1 MDFRVVFAILLLS
14 VATVKAK
21 GDVSFWGEYV
31 TMTCPDI
38 GKWFIAG
45 NITELAD
52 KEYQMKYTGSQDVYY
67 CEYKDDGG
75 TNIKYYFY
83 IQGKACA
90 TCFEVDG
97 LLFLV
102 VIVVDL
108 LGTIGLMFLIYSCT
122 KKRSSA
128 GPANTSKSPAR
139 SGGRGPP
146 VPSPDYEQLNNLTR
160 SQDTYSVVNR
170 TG

>member
-1 MDFRVVFAILLLS
+1 MDYQAVLAILLLS
-14 VATVKAK
+14 VATVKAN

-31 TMTCPDI
+31 TMTCPGE
-38 GKWFIAG
+38 GKWYITG
-45 NITELAD
+45 NTTALMNDTGEF
-52 KEYQMKYTGSQDVYY
+52 QMKYQGSKDVFY
-67 CEYKDDGG
+67 CEYDDPA
-75 TNIKYYFY
+75 IKYYFY
-83 IQGKACA
+83 VQGKACA
-90 TCFEVDG
+90 TCFEVDV

-102 VIVVDL
+102 VIIVDL
-108 LGTIGLMFLIYSCT
+108 LGTIVLMGVIYSCT

-128 GPANTSKSPAR
+128 GPAHPSKPPAR

-146 VPSPDYEQLNNLTR
+146 VPSPDYEQLNTHTR